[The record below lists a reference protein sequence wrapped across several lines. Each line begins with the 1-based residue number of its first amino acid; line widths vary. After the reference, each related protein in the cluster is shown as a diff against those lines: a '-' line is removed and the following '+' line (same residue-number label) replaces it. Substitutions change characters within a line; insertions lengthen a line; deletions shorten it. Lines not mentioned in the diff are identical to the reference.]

1 MKNEK
6 GTVLLLS
13 LTLVF
18 ILSLLLLH
26 SLSLYETEKQFLK
39 MEKEWNTLDNLLL
52 TGAAGITNLME
63 NSDGSILSVGKI
75 KLENGEVNYRVT
87 LTGESEALI
96 TLTAETVAGT
106 IKTGRFYYNSS
117 TGEINNWEEGR
128 RLN

>member
-6 GTVLLLS
+6 GTVFLLS

-63 NSDGSILSVGKI
+63 NSDGSILSAGKI

>member
-63 NSDGSILSVGKI
+63 NSDGSILSAGKI

>member
-1 MKNEK
+1 MNNEK
-6 GTVLLLS
+6 GTVLMLS

-26 SLSLYETEKQFLK
+26 SLSLYETEKLFLK

-52 TGAAGITNLME
+52 TGAAGIVDLME
-63 NSDGSILSVGKI
+63 NGDESILSAGKI

-87 LTGESEALI
+87 STGESEALI
-96 TLTAETVAGT
+96 TVTAETVAGSL
-106 IKTGRFYYNSS
+106 KTARFYYNSS